1 MIPDMY
7 LADVRSCHDVYIYL
21 VNIFIIVILMYPVI
35 NLTHMLNILDMF
47 SLGVTIL
54 KICLGHT

>member
-1 MIPDMY
+1 
-7 LADVRSCHDVYIYL
+7 
-21 VNIFIIVILMYPVI
+21 MYPVI

-54 KICLGHT
+54 KICLGHTWLNEWGKYASWKDIPIGWELRI